1 MDQNKS
7 ARPKDIASA
16 TADNIPKE
24 FQEAFSRV
32 VKAGMK
38 VMFSDE
44 THELMLDQLEGE
56 GDLAEK
62 VGMAVAGMM
71 AMLFEKSNGTMPSEV
86 IIPAATYLLA
96 QGADFL
102 EQVTGEELTPDIIAD
117 ASEVMI
123 RQLMQAAGADPD
135 KFTAG
140 LQSAADKIGSQQTA
154 EEPED
159 PEMAEEPEDPEEEE
173 MRSA

>member
-16 TADNIPKE
+16 TADNIPKQ

-62 VGMAVAGMM
+62 VGSAVAGMM
-71 AMLFEKSNGTMPSEV
+71 IMLYEKSNGTMPGEV

-140 LQSAADKIGSQQTA
+140 LQSAAEQAGAGEQSA
-154 EEPED
+154 ED
-159 PEMAEEPEDPEEEE
+159 PEDPEEEE